1 MKVLTDCAVHV
12 VHAPQFF
19 DHPEYEIP
27 DGGTDIERIG
37 AFAAKGCYDAYGKDG
52 RGVIEN
58 QRTIIEH
65 GHGSVLEHSTVGIFI
80 EGVTR
85 ALTLELNRHRT
96 FSISQRSTRYTKEE
110 DAAIVLEPYYAS
122 IWNKYNL
129 SYIDSPRAIVSQG
142 PVENKDVFDLW
153 SYGDNRE
160 IDLVVGHVLQSA
172 EDLDEYSREIEIL
185 EQLNPNDLNGFDL
198 RKWARGKARNKI
210 PHNLETRGT
219 WTTNMRGWRWL
230 IELRS
235 GRHAEPEIRRLAEK
249 VLAVLIP
256 LAPTYFE
263 DFRLKGIVDGIP
275 EFVPLHHKV

>member
-1 MKVLTDCAVHV
+1 MKVITDCAIHI

-19 DHPEYEIP
+19 DHPEYDLP

-37 AFAAKGCYDAYGKDG
+37 AFTAKGCYDAFGKDG
-52 RGVIEN
+52 RGVVEN
-58 QRTIIEH
+58 QRAILEH
-65 GHGSVLEHSTVGIFI
+65 AHGSVLEHSNVGIFI

-110 DAAIVLEPYYAS
+110 DAFLVLEPYYAS

-129 SYIDSPRAIVSQG
+129 SYIHTPFSITSNG
-142 PVENKDVFDLW
+142 LDVFEGII
-153 SYGDNRE
+153 SNPE
-160 IDLVVGHVLQSA
+160 IDLVVGHVLQSGEA
-172 EDLDEYSREIEIL
+172 LDEYSREIQTL
-185 EQLNPNDLNGFDL
+185 EKLNPNDLKGFDL
-198 RKWARGKARNKI
+198 RKWARGKARNVI

-219 WTTNMRGWRWL
+219 WTANMRAWRWF

-263 DFRLKGIVDGIP
+263 DFRLKGIVDNIP
-275 EFVPLHHKV
+275 EFVALHHKV